1 MMIKAVNVK
10 QERTEHGALRSS
22 TRHEIFTFFL
32 SAAVHVVQVSAP
44 TSLLSLAHL
53 PFLISSF
60 SLSRLRFQLG
70 VAFSFN
76 SVLSFSISFV
86 LVYLVSS
93 PPCPSHLFSFS
104 SSGLQFSIFPAFFL
118 SSSSFVFLPP
128 VVPLDLFH
136 LHLFC
141 FFISFLPLF
150 LSAFSILIFF
160 LPIAS
165 LSSVFLFLLC
175 PLFHFP
181 YFSPSLSVLL
191 VSWLPSA
198 RGVFGFL
205 IMV

>member
-1 MMIKAVNVK
+1 MRSSPSSY
-10 QERTEHGALRSS
+10 QQLFTLFRSALRHLSS
-22 TRHEIFTFFL
+22 HSLTFLFSFPLFLYLVSVSSSESLFFL
-32 SAAVHVVQVSAP
+32 
-44 TSLLSLAHL
+44 
-53 PFLISSF
+53 
-60 SLSRLRFQLG
+60 
-70 VAFSFN
+70 N

-141 FFISFLPLF
+141 FFSFASFISFLPLF